1 MATVTPILRIPK
13 SRPDGHAPL
22 WLRFTDA
29 RRSVY
34 HSLGIY
40 LHPRH
45 WNDRKQEVRKGHPH
59 SEQINGL
66 IAKRLA
72 EVEDKRLRLMLD
84 REPVTLE
91 ALREAVAPAPLADD
105 RATDCFLAYV
115 ERFLEGVGKG
125 GNVRRVRRE
134 SVVVGKL
141 REFAEAGG
149 ATLPFERITPEF
161 LRDFEAHL
169 LGVKKNKA
177 STVHANVGVIKIHYR
192 RAIREGLVPRESDPF
207 FAYTPGRAQRPER
220 PKLTVEQ
227 LRAIERLD
235 LGPNGAG
242 ASLDARTRDA
252 FLFSLYAAGIRFGD
266 VAGLRCGDVTQ
277 DPDAEGAL
285 RLTYRMGKTKK
296 RVAVRLI
303 PQAAAIARA
312 YATDADGAP
321 KPPDAFLFGMLDGYD
336 LSTPKGM
343 LSAVASQNALTNKYL
358 KRVAKLAATEEVPM
372 PAKLSFH
379 IARHSFADLA
389 RKAGWDVYAI
399 SKALGHSGLN
409 ITEHYLAGFDASS
422 LDAKMD
428 ALFDAPPPRPSDG

>member
-1 MATVTPILRIPK
+1 MATVTPILRTPK
-13 SRPDGHAPL
+13 ARPDGHAPL
-22 WLRFTDA
+22 WLRFTDT
-29 RRSVY
+29 RRTVY
-34 HSLGIY
+34 LSLGVY

-59 SEQINGL
+59 AERINGL

-72 EVEDKRLRLMLD
+72 EVEDERLRLLME
-84 REPVTLE
+84 REPITLE
-91 ALREAVAPAPLADD
+91 ALRQAVAPAPPQED
-105 RATDCFLAYV
+105 RSTGCFLAYV

-134 SVVVGKL
+134 SVVIGKL
-141 REFAEAGG
+141 REFTEADGG
-149 ATLPFERITPEF
+149 TLPFERITPQF

-169 LGVKKNKA
+169 LGVKGNKA
-177 STVHANVGVIKIHYR
+177 STVHANVGVIKIHFR
-192 RAIREGLVPRESDPF
+192 RAIREGLVPREADPF
-207 FAYTPGRAQRPER
+207 FAFTPARAQRPER

-227 LRAIERLD
+227 LRALERLD
-235 LGPNGAG
+235 LGPSGAG

-266 VAGLRCGDVTQ
+266 VAVLRCGDVTP
-277 DPDAEGAL
+277 DPDVEGAL

-303 PQAAAIARA
+303 PQAAALAHA
-312 YATDADGAP
+312 YSTEADGTP
-321 KPPDAFLFGMLDGYD
+321 KPADAFLFGMLDGYD

-343 LSAVASQNALTNKYL
+343 VAAISSQNALTNKYL
-358 KRVAKLAATEEVPM
+358 KRVAKLAATEKVPM
-372 PAKLSFH
+372 PSALSFH

-399 SKALGHSGLN
+399 SKALGHSALN
-409 ITEHYLAGFDASS
+409 ITEHYLAGFDGAT
-422 LDAKMD
+422 LDAKMND
-428 ALFDAPPPRPSDG
+428 LFPAQSEDG